1 MSASTSSTAAPRVP
15 TAAIRAPV
23 YKPEEYTTAGIIL
36 KFFDDKAKDIAK
48 TLGYTGFWLGQAI
61 PGLPPEVKSFSG
73 TMGDIKNF
81 VGATEVPKKVVEAS
95 QAYSALSEA
104 ISTGVRVNEAG
115 RKAVTKTTSLVN
127 SLADGANLGSK
138 FLPVDTSVMEKLNAV
153 NSAATLTGS
162 SIGAYEQYEK
172 YQNAAAANETT
183 KAHFYGI
190 NFFRDLAYA
199 SVGAYGLACFVTA
212 TAVVPWI
219 MIGMLTAGLALTIFG
234 YFYEKSYDPE
244 GTGKNLNPDVVI
256 ANQIAKRQ
264 YQAQVA
270 ATRRTARV

>member
-1 MSASTSSTAAPRVP
+1 MSGSTSAASSRVATPRIHP
-15 TAAIRAPV
+15 PV

-36 KFFDDKAKDIAK
+36 KFFEEKTKDVAKA
-48 TLGYTGFWLGQAI
+48 LGYTGFWLGQAI

-73 TMGDIKNF
+73 TMGEIKNF
-81 VGATEVPKKVVEAS
+81 ASATEVPKKVVEAG

-104 ISTGVRVNEAG
+104 LATGVRVNEAG

-127 SLADGANLGSK
+127 SVVDGVSLASRFA
-138 FLPVDTSVMEKLNAV
+138 PIDTSAMEKLNAL
-153 NSAATLTGS
+153 NSAATFVGS
-162 SIGAYEQYEK
+162 SVSSYEQQEK
-172 YQNAAAANETT
+172 YQNAVAANETT

-190 NFFRDLAYA
+190 NFFRDATYA
-199 SVGAYGLACFVTA
+199 AVGAYGLGCFLTA

-219 MIGMLTAGLALTIFG
+219 MVGLLTAGLALTIWG

-244 GTGKNLNPDVVI
+244 GTGKNLNPDAVI

-270 ATRRTARV
+270 ATRRPART